1 MIKLLSILVATMMLL
16 PTIYLTEP
24 IQNVNATGGG
34 IDVAGIVDPM
44 ILRAIEA
51 IKAGNM
57 DKALY
62 ELNNAHKEFLDTFN
76 LEKHEE
82 DE

>member
-1 MIKLLSILVATMMLL
+1 MIKLLSIVVATMLL
-16 PTIYLTEP
+16 PAIYLSEP
-24 IQNVNATGGG
+24 IQQASATGGG
-34 IDVAGIVDPM
+34 MDIAGIVDPM
-44 ILRAIEA
+44 VLRAIEA

-76 LEKHEE
+76 LEKYEEE